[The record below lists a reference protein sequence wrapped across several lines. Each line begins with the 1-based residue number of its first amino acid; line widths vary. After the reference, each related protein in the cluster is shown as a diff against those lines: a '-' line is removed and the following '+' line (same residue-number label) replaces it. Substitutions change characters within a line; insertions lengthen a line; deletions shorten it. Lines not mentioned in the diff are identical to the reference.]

1 MKKYFRVI
9 LGRQHKHFSDCFEG
23 NFIGVG
29 FIPEIDFKN
38 DLVDDWREFN
48 KKFVPVFNKMQ

>member
-1 MKKYFRVI
+1 VPVRVWPRAPLKMKKYFRVI
-9 LGRQHKHFSDCFEG
+9 LGRRHKHFSGCFEG

-38 DLVDDWREFN
+38 E
-48 KKFVPVFNKMQ
+48 